1 MNSPET
7 LNPCVSLLN
16 YLWKIVTGDEKWIMY
31 NNRKCTHSWVDPGQ
45 PTTSTPERPS
55 VHLVGYKTC
64 AVLLTP
70 LPGET
75 VTTECY
81 FRQLIKLKDHLPD
94 KEVGRSFCCMT
105 TLGLTLLLV
114 LSCEILPYAAYS
126 VDLNSLSRCGFYC
139 LQADVESE
147 SYPSDGRRENIL
159 MIELHFVYYG
169 NKLKLW
175 KKD

>member
-1 MNSPET
+1 MNVTVIDGIAGIRANTNHHTPVTGSRALPPKLHIRHCILYEFQQPKTIARDGEDLDDRKMSISSNSPET
-7 LNPCVSLLN
+7 ALAASLIPCVSLLARQRKKN

-81 FRQLIKLKDHLPD
+81 FRQLIKL
-94 KEVGRSFCCMT
+94 
-105 TLGLTLLLV
+105 
-114 LSCEILPYAAYS
+114 
-126 VDLNSLSRCGFYC
+126 
-139 LQADVESE
+139 
-147 SYPSDGRRENIL
+147 
-159 MIELHFVYYG
+159 LHAMEQKRPFTG
-169 NKLKLW
+169 
-175 KKD
+175 